1 MDQERGGATG
11 PQIVTR
17 SRGRVKEE
25 RDGDSTDGYLHRF
38 PVKSSSTEP
47 NEYTIDCDQPR
58 TVLEA
63 IKSTEKYKEKMKS
76 SDKNIVIQL
85 GKTDKTYIIATHFP
99 CSCIRRGASLIL
111 SHKSKE
117 VEAVQD
123 QQDKTIQPRD
133 EYSVFYIETAK
144 TKKPFRNNA
153 VKKFDYLCVYGEK
166 GMTVEEALK
175 RDGRFIDDFGSF
187 YLSDNENPS
196 SRTKRTQTVD
206 NLDKKKFK
214 ICLPRGKGKKDKKQ
228 QEKPGASKNPP
239 QKRER
244 GIKPLDDV
252 VKQRGISVR
261 AAMKEKDSKLSDE
274 EIYEELRQQFPKLKE
289 WMESRFPP
297 DSYQKALDLKKEDFE
312 NIQRL
317 FSEVH
322 REMMKL
328 GESVCKVVVQ
338 NGATGTGFVLFDN
351 FILTNARILKGCVED
366 EKLKLGIDVYA
377 LFNYNDPEPHMNY
390 YCFQA
395 HRGICYSE
403 GELDYAI
410 LRLNLE
416 SQNPSTQTKETKVD
430 LPPGLLKRF
439 GKLPTTGEACLI
451 GHPAGELKKIDPT
464 CIIEKENREQTVDDD
479 IPSYKDKRFV
489 IHIINDL
496 KEQGIESIMMGQN
509 KADNVT
515 TYNTFMYH
523 GASGSPVFDEH
534 GNVFG
539 LHTGGFVYGF
549 PSDTK
554 SVIEYAQPV
563 LTIFEHFVRMMKER
577 ENGQSL
583 LKRVGEE
590 AKGNSELEKVLESV
604 LKETLHYSR
613 YSAGITHSFNF
624 ALINTQS
631 LNNKALEVRDLI
643 LDNSLDFLLL
653 TETWQKPD
661 DVSAIIQASPPNFD
675 YLCKPRL
682 FRRGGGLAVLFNRN
696 LRTTEL
702 TLPTVTS
709 FESLAFETCS
719 TTVILIYCPNKQNSS
734 YRSDLSKLLTLA
746 SSLPLPLLLLGD
758 FNIHMDSP
766 NSKLTSDFST
776 LLDNFNLTQH
786 VNFPTHDYGHSLDL
800 VCSDN
805 VPVLNIHP
813 SPFPSDH
820 KLIQFTILSP
830 KPRPQLS
837 RVIDPLDLS
846 DLSASLNSLAPLR
859 TKTVSF
865 NTSSPLVHIPPQ
877 KTQTD
882 RPPT

>member
-1 MDQERGGATG
+1 MEKKPGGASSGASGGASSRAQPGGAQPCRATG

-25 RDGDSTDGYLHRF
+25 NDGDSMDGHLHHF
-38 PVKSSSTEP
+38 KVKFSYEDP
-47 NEYTIDCDQPR
+47 IEYTIDCDQPR

-63 IKSTEKYKEKMKS
+63 IKSTEKYKEMKY
-76 SDKNIVIQL
+76 SDENIVIQL
-85 GKTDKTYIIATHFP
+85 SKKDKKYIIAKHFP
-99 CSCIRRGASLIL
+99 CSCINKDESLIL
-111 SHKSKE
+111 HEFKE

-133 EYSVFYIETAK
+133 KYSVFYIDTVGGLNTK
-144 TKKPFRNNA
+144 TKELFRNKS
-153 VKKFDYLCVYGEK
+153 VKKFKYLCVYGEK

-175 RDGRFIDDFGSF
+175 RDGRFIDDLGSF
-187 YLSDNENPS
+187 ELSDNENPS
-196 SRTKRTQTVD
+196 FRTERTQKVD
-206 NLDKKKFK
+206 NLNEKEFK
-214 ICLPRGKGKKDKKQ
+214 ICLPRGIGTNDEKQ
-228 QEKPGASKNPP
+228 QENPGASKNPP

-261 AAMKEKDSKLSDE
+261 AAMKEKDSKVSDE
-274 EIYEELRQQFPKLKE
+274 EIYKELRQQFPSLKE
-289 WMESRFPP
+289 WMESRFPA
-297 DSYQKALDLKKEDFE
+297 DSYQKALDLKKEDFG

-322 REMMKL
+322 REMILEL
-328 GESVCKVVVQ
+328 GKSVCKVVVQ

-351 FILTNARILKGCVED
+351 FILTNARILKDCVED
-366 EKLKLGIDVYA
+366 EKLKPGINVYA
-377 LFNYNDPEPHMNY
+377 LFNYDDPEPDMNN
-390 YCFQA
+390 YCFKA
-395 HRGICYSE
+395 HRGICYSD
-403 GELDYAI
+403 ELDYAI

-451 GHPAGELKKIDPT
+451 GHPAGQVKIIDPT
-464 CIIEKENREQTVDDD
+464 CIIEKENRQQTVDDD

-489 IHIINDL
+489 VHIINEL
-496 KEQGIESIMMGQN
+496 KEQGIKSIMMGGY
-509 KADNVT
+509 KADKVP

-583 LKRVGEE
+583 LKRVEEE
-590 AKGNSELEKVLESV
+590 AKGNSELEKVLVSV
-604 LKETLHYSR
+604 LKETPHYSR

-624 ALINTQS
+624 ALLNTHS

-643 LDNSLDFLLL
+643 LDKALDFLLL

-661 DVSAIIQASPPNFD
+661 DVSSLNQASPPNFD

-702 TLPTVTS
+702 TLPTFTS

-719 TTVILIYCPNKQNSS
+719 TTVILIYRRPEPNPSFL
-734 YRSDLSKLLTLA
+734 SDLSDLLTLA

-758 FNIHMDSP
+758 FNIHMDSHTCQ
-766 NSKLTSDFST
+766 LASDFST

-786 VNFPTHDYGHSLDL
+786 VNFPTHDNGHILDL

-813 SPFPSDH
+813 SPSPSDH
-820 KLIQFTILSP
+820 ELIQFTILSP
-830 KPRPQLS
+830 SPRPQL
-837 RVIDPLDLS
+837 
-846 DLSASLNSLAPLR
+846 
-859 TKTVSF
+859 
-865 NTSSPLVHIPPQ
+865 
-877 KTQTD
+877 
-882 RPPT
+882 